1 MKAIVTVTGKD
12 TTGIIAKVCTCLA
25 ENDVNILDISQ
36 TVMQEFFTMAMLI
49 DLEKSRLPVA
59 ELSDKLAALGREMG
73 LVVRT
78 QREDIFTLM
87 HRV

>member
-1 MKAIVTVTGKD
+1 
-12 TTGIIAKVCTCLA
+12 
-25 ENDVNILDISQ
+25 
-36 TVMQEFFTMAMLI
+36 MAMLI
-49 DLEKSRLPVA
+49 DLEKSKLPVA
-59 ELSDKLAALGREMG
+59 ELSDRLATIGKEMG